1 MHAGHLLLAG
11 RSLRLVP
18 RPVYQSLE
26 ADVVE
31 SLEMSPSSTAASPV
45 GQLSEASSRRTLI
58 HLILTLNHMYPDY
71 DFTTLRARHF
81 SKEPSAQVVRA
92 NVDSRLLELRER
104 WVEAMGPGTPDL
116 SSSVWTAIDEAINV
130 ADCDIYS
137 YDADQEDAE
146 MDGPFSDSH
155 AVWSFAYFFYNR
167 ALKRVCFFSVYMAP
181 RRADEDRDID
191 EGEQVAYAAV
201 GMDDDVFGDMDL

>member
-1 MHAGHLLLAG
+1 
-11 RSLRLVP
+11 
-18 RPVYQSLE
+18 
-26 ADVVE
+26 
-31 SLEMSPSSTAASPV
+31 MSPSSTAASPV

-181 RRADEDRDID
+181 RRADEDRDMD